1 MSDLS
6 KKITELL
13 SNECKAAPD
22 MTHGLKNIGD
32 GDMKEG
38 MKIMVDFFEDLGRKI
53 SDVANDIGKKT
64 EDTIEIQKLKSDM
77 RTLRRA
83 NDRDLM
89 DMGRMVYDKFV
100 QGEISDLDYV
110 AVCESIEKRDEEMKK
125 IAEEIQ
131 HIKGVL

>member
-1 MSDLS
+1 M
-6 KKITELL
+6 
-13 SNECKAAPD
+13 A
-22 MTHGLKNIGD
+22 
-32 GDMKEG
+32 
-38 MKIMVDFFEDLGRKI
+38 DFFEDLGRKI

-64 EDTIEIQKLKSDM
+64 EDTIEIKKLKSDM

>member
-1 MSDLS
+1 M
-6 KKITELL
+6 
-13 SNECKAAPD
+13 A
-22 MTHGLKNIGD
+22 
-32 GDMKEG
+32 
-38 MKIMVDFFEDLGRKI
+38 DFFEDLGRKI

-131 HIKGVL
+131 HIKGVLHHNSLLYTASPPDRFQEVRQIYHRLQTFPL

>member
-1 MSDLS
+1 
-6 KKITELL
+6 
-13 SNECKAAPD
+13 
-22 MTHGLKNIGD
+22 
-32 GDMKEG
+32 
-38 MKIMVDFFEDLGRKI
+38 
-53 SDVANDIGKKT
+53 
-64 EDTIEIQKLKSDM
+64 
-77 RTLRRA
+77 
-83 NDRDLM
+83 M